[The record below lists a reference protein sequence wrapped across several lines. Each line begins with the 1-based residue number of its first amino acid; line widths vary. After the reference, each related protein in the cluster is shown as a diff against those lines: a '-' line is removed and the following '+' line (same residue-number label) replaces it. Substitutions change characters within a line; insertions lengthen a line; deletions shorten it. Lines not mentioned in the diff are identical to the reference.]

1 MRKRQCRE
9 HTTARRGRGGGG
21 GEEGGGRRKGFA
33 RGRGWA
39 LPHRDSSPA
48 AGWAA
53 HLSVPRHRTG
63 LQGRGLA
70 NSSQRS
76 RYHAWPQHSTTLHVA
91 PSSFT
96 APRPVLIKS
105 PPLVN
110 TPSLPPFLTFNREQ
124 KASSRS
130 GGDPEDAHNSHP
142 RVCNTRGGRG
152 RRVGAC
158 GQPGG
163 GSGGSPPP
171 NATAEALAPPGT
183 RFIRL
188 LINNEDLH
196 RYLLQAKKRCFLPH
210 TCKGCAGGPWP
221 KQPGQPPAP
230 AMPQR
235 ARPPAWHPTVP
246 FPATGRASP
255 ALMMQPCK
263 ENRDNSKSKIQAPVR
278 ALTAH
283 LNPCLLLQKTSPS
296 GPGES
301 LQK

>member
-9 HTTARRGRGGGG
+9 HTTTRRGRA
-21 GEEGGGRRKGFA
+21 EERSGVEEEEKKRLCKRERLG
-33 RGRGWA
+33 
-39 LPHRDSSPA
+39 LCPHRDSSPA

-76 RYHAWPQHSTTLHVA
+76 RYHAWPQHSAALHVA

-158 GQPGG
+158 GQPGAAAG
-163 GSGGSPPP
+163 AAPRQTLQPKHSHHQVRTGS
-171 NATAEALAPPGT
+171 
-183 RFIRL
+183 
-188 LINNEDLH
+188 
-196 RYLLQAKKRCFLPH
+196 YLY
-210 TCKGCAGGPWP
+210 GC
-221 KQPGQPPAP
+221 
-230 AMPQR
+230 
-235 ARPPAWHPTVP
+235 
-246 FPATGRASP
+246 
-255 ALMMQPCK
+255 
-263 ENRDNSKSKIQAPVR
+263 
-278 ALTAH
+278 
-283 LNPCLLLQKTSPS
+283 
-296 GPGES
+296 
-301 LQK
+301 